1 MSQVAA
7 SHFPRDFAGQEVSRG
22 NPKVT
27 EKQAGA
33 FAIAMAYARAYHA
46 TRESPK
52 ICNDFLAASLFTP
65 EEHTQTGE
73 T

>member
-27 EKQAGA
+27 EKQ
-33 FAIAMAYARAYHA
+33 AIAMAYARAYHA